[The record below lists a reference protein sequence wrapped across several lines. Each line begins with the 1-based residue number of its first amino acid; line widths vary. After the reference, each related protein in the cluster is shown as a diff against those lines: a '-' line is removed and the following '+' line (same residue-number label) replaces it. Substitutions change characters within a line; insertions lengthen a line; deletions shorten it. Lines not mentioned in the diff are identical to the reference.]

1 MKKILVVGSGGRE
14 HALVWKL
21 SASQHISKI
30 YCASGNAG
38 IAHLTECISINP
50 DDIIGLAKFA
60 EKESIDLTIVGPEI
74 PLTMGIV
81 DSFRQRGLPIFGPD
95 SQAAE
100 LEGSKV
106 FAKEFMKK
114 HNIPTADYQIFFSPD
129 KAKKY
134 VLDHGAPLTI
144 KADGLAA
151 GKGVFL
157 AMTEKSALDAIETI
171 MVKKA
176 FGNAGKRIVIEEFLQ
191 GEEAS
196 FIVFTDGKTILP
208 MPFSQDHKAVYEG
221 DKGPNTGGM
230 GAYSPAPVAT
240 PAVGE
245 KVMERIMMPAIKGMA
260 AEGRTYKGILYAG
273 LMIVDGEPRLLEFNV
288 RFGDPETQPL
298 LMRMKSDMLPVLES
312 VIEDNLQEVKIE
324 WDPRPAV
331 CVVMA
336 SSGYPGS
343 YEKGKVI
350 SGLKEVEQME
360 DTQVFHAG
368 TAFKNGQV
376 VTNGGRVLGVTA
388 LGKTIQ
394 KAINQTYE
402 AVSKIN
408 WEGVYYRR
416 DIGNK
421 ALGHN

>member
-14 HALVWKL
+14 HALIWKL
-21 SASQHISKI
+21 SASRNINKI

-38 IAHLTECISINP
+38 IAHLAECVSINP
-50 DDIIGLAKFA
+50 DDIAGLTKFA
-60 EKESIDLTIVGPEI
+60 AKEAIDLTIVGPEI

-81 DSFRQRGLPIFGPD
+81 DAFQKRGLPIFGPD

-106 FAKEFMKK
+106 FAKEFMKR

-134 VLDHGAPLTI
+134 VLEHEAPLTI

-157 AMTEKSALDAIETI
+157 AMTEKEALDAIEAI
-171 MVKKA
+171 MVKNA
-176 FGNAGKRIVIEEFLQ
+176 FGNAGKKIVIEKFLQ

-196 FIVFTDGKTILP
+196 CLVFTDGKTILP

-240 PAVGE
+240 PAVAE

-260 AEGRTYKGILYAG
+260 AEGKPYKGILYAG
-273 LMIVDGEPRLLEFNV
+273 LMIVDGKPWVLEFNV
-288 RFGDPETQPL
+288 RLGDPETQPL
-298 LMRMKSDMLPVLES
+298 LMRMKSDMLPVLEA
-312 VIEDNLQEVKIE
+312 VIEDNLQSVQIQ

-336 SSGYPGS
+336 ASGYPGS
-343 YEKGKVI
+343 YEKGKII
-350 SGLKEVEQME
+350 SGLEETRHME

-388 LGKTIQ
+388 LGETIQ
-394 KAINQTYE
+394 KAIDQSYE
-402 AVSKIN
+402 AASQIE

-416 DIGNK
+416 DIGKK
-421 ALGHN
+421 ALEHN